1 MFMANGFNEIR
12 NLLSRWS
19 TTWVLLGLTAV
30 AMAAATLV
38 EAQTNAETA
47 RSVIY
52 HAWWFN
58 LLLLALAL
66 NFIVLAHDRKLWARR
81 RWGTLLLHY
90 GFVVILIGAFITHVW
105 GFEGYMH
112 IREGMTTDRMMT
124 SDREARTL
132 PFSIKLDRFTISRY
146 HGSHSPSSYES
157 DVTIRHN
164 GTELQT
170 KIYMNNIARVGGYRL
185 YQSSFD
191 QDEKGTVLSV
201 NYDPVGTTVTGSPSP
216 SWDQRAL
223 AWRRTLLPMTAL
235 AAARIRVVER

>member
-66 NFIVLAHDRKLWARR
+66 NFIALAHERKLWTRH

-105 GFEGYMH
+105 GFEGYM
-112 IREGMTTDRMMT
+112 
-124 SDREARTL
+124 L
-132 PFSIKLDRFTISRY
+132 FL
-146 HGSHSPSSYES
+146 
-157 DVTIRHN
+157 
-164 GTELQT
+164 
-170 KIYMNNIARVGGYRL
+170 
-185 YQSSFD
+185 
-191 QDEKGTVLSV
+191 VLI
-201 NYDPVGTTVTGSPSP
+201 T
-216 SWDQRAL
+216 
-223 AWRRTLLPMTAL
+223 
-235 AAARIRVVER
+235 